1 MSTPKGR
8 VKLNVG
14 GRIFETTVTTLEIA
28 GEDSLF
34 RAMLDKNWNPHSDS
48 DFTEHLIDRNPD
60 CFGVFD
66 GNRPRLAR
74 SIAGW
79 SVRDGEITRAIQAS
93 PSGGCCAAH
102 GSIVH
107 VYDCML
113 EQCCAIN
120 LDYNEV
126 NNLCWIDSENIVVS
140 TDGKL
145 GSGGMGLFNASTG
158 ELRYKFQVT
167 DKLKGYT
174 SGALGFSPDN
184 KLFSSCTGPGDQH
197 GIDFLDGSP
206 YRSQNNASSCSGYM
220 YWSYY
225 EDDQTK
231 QLRDVVAIEE
241 RSSICVVDWNECLRF
256 MDLRI
261 HCGSDWVPTSQFQQ
275 SRGGPIW
282 GFSIGGARLFALHR
296 NEYVLDVWDAPRS
309 PVN

>member
-34 RAMLDKNWNPHSDS
+34 CAMLDKNWNPHSDS

-60 CFGVFD
+60 CFGVLLD
-66 GNRPRLAR
+66 LLRTGELYIPPKRLNIMAFW
-74 SIAGW
+74 IM
-79 SVRDGEITRAIQAS
+79 
-93 PSGGCCAAH
+93 SGRTIHSGLVSKGC
-102 GSIVH
+102 
-107 VYDCML
+107 
-113 EQCCAIN
+113 
-120 LDYNEV
+120 LDYNKV

-145 GSGGMGLFNASTG
+145 GSGCMGLFNASTG
-158 ELRYKFQVT
+158 ELRYKFQVP

-197 GIDFLDGSP
+197 GIGVWDQVTGTRIDFLYGSL
-206 YRSQNNASSCSGYM
+206 YRSQNNASRLQWLHGTKCLMVSSFNLRNSISLFDVRKISVV
-220 YWSYY
+220 WSWSSEYY

-231 QLRDVVAIEE
+231 QLCSRLERVSRFHGFEE
-241 RSSICVVDWNECLRF
+241 
-256 MDLRI
+256 
-261 HCGSDWVPTSQFQQ
+261 
-275 SRGGPIW
+275 
-282 GFSIGGARLFALHR
+282 
-296 NEYVLDVWDAPRS
+296 Y
-309 PVN
+309 